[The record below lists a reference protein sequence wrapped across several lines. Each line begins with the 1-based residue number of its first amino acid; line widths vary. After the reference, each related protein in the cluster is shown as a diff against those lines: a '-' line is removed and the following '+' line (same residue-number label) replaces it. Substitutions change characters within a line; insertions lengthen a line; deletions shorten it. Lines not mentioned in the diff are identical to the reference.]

1 MGLILDSSVLIA
13 EERKGQTAR
22 QALTQISAYTGENRI
37 AVSVI
42 TVMEMAHGLVR
53 ANTAERKASR
63 QQFLTNVMQA
73 IPVHP
78 VTVSIALRAGRI
90 DGENT
95 AVGIRLAISDLLI
108 GVTALEIGYSVLTAN
123 VRHFQMVPGLTVLS
137 V

>member
-53 ANTAERKASR
+53 ANTPERKASR
-63 QQFLTNVMQA
+63 QQFLTDVMQA

-95 AVGIRLAISDLLI
+95 SVGIRLAISDLLI

>member
-1 MGLILDSSVLIA
+1 MGLILDSSVLIS
-13 EERKGQTAR
+13 EERKGHTAR
-22 QALTQISAYTGENRI
+22 QALTRISAYTGEERI

-53 ANTAERKASR
+53 ANTPGRRTIR
-63 QQFLTNVMQA
+63 QQFLTEVMQA
-73 IPVHP
+73 IPVRP
-78 VTVSIALRAGRI
+78 VTTSIALRAGRI

-108 GVTALEIGYSVLTAN
+108 GVTALEIGYSVLTSN
-123 VRHFQMVPGLTVLS
+123 VRHFQMIPGPTVLS

>member
-22 QALTQISAYTGENRI
+22 QALTQISTYTGENQI

-42 TVMEMAHGLVR
+42 TLMEMAHGLAR
-53 ANTAERKASR
+53 ANTPQRKATR
-63 QQFLTNVMQA
+63 QQFLTDVIQS

-78 VTVSIALRAGRI
+78 VAASIALRAGRI

-123 VRHFQMVPGLTVLS
+123 VRHFQMIPGLTVLS

>member
-63 QQFLTNVMQA
+63 QQFLTDVMQA

-108 GVTALEIGYSVLTAN
+108 GVTALEIDYSVLTAN